1 LKKIAIVGG
10 GASGILVAV
19 NLAKQSSDQVHVS
32 IVEPRKILGQGIA
45 YSTMDE
51 GHVLNVPAGRM
62 SIYVD
67 DAGDFVN
74 WAGCDKNY
82 FAPRKQYFRY
92 LLERFNSAR
101 GGNVEF
107 THFCSTAD
115 SIEKDE
121 NKWRIICADGQKLL
135 VDAVVIAIGH
145 GEAIALP
152 NGDKDLTSSGYI
164 DDPWRN
170 FATPKDGH
178 MIGIGTGLTFIDYA
192 LSHIRRNEKN
202 TATGISRNGLL
213 PEQHLQNRAEP
224 LEVPAEVRT
233 SPSEIRQFIEN
244 SQDWRA
250 AQDGV
255 RHQLP
260 EIWHNWS
267 NKHKSDFLS
276 NDLRWWNVKRHRLAP
291 EIADEVRVALEEDR
305 IKIVQGQIERVNQIG
320 EVFSVALHSGEIFRG
335 ETVVNCLGYSVAG
348 TGSVID
354 NLVKNKLAV
363 PAPLGLGLC
372 TDFPRFNVINSEN
385 RAHPNLFAI
394 GPILFGERFE
404 TTAIPE
410 LREQADEIAKSLIKS
425 LQN

>member
-1 LKKIAIVGG
+1 MKEIAIVGG
-10 GASGILVAV
+10 GASGILVAI
-19 NLAKQSSDQVHVS
+19 NLARQSSEQVHVS

-62 SIYVD
+62 SIYMD

-82 FAPRKQYFRY
+82 FAPRKLYSHY
-92 LLERFNSAR
+92 LLERFDSVR

-107 THFCSTAD
+107 KHICSTAD

-121 NKWRIICADGQKLL
+121 NKWRINCADGQKVS

-145 GEAIALP
+145 GKAIALP

-164 DDPWRN
+164 DDPWRR

-192 LSHIRRNEKN
+192 LSHIRRNATN

-224 LEVPAEVRT
+224 LEVPDEVRV

-267 NKHKSDFLS
+267 SVQKSDFLL

-291 EIADEVRVALEEDR
+291 EIAEEVRVALEDGR
-305 IKIVQGQIERVNQIG
+305 IKIVPGQVDKVNQID
-320 EVFSVALHSGEIFRG
+320 EVLSVALQSGEIFRG
-335 ETVVNCLGYSVAG
+335 ETVVNCLGYAVAG
-348 TGSVID
+348 SGSVID
-354 NLVKNKLAV
+354 NLIETKVATQ
-363 PAPLGLGLC
+363 APLGLGLC
-372 TDFPRFNVINSEN
+372 TDFPRFNVINGEN

-410 LREQADEIAKSLIKS
+410 LREQADEIAKSLIKGF
-425 LQN
+425 QN